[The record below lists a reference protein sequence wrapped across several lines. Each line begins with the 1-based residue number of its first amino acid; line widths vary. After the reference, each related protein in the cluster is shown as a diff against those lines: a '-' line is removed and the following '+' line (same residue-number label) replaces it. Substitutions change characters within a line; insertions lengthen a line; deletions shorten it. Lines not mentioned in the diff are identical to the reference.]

1 MEHHVTPCFTHLI
14 KYASH
19 FNDCVVFLT
28 QQQGSASQ
36 YFSSISLAL
45 TVLWW

>member
-19 FNDCVVFLT
+19 FNDCVVFLI

-36 YFSSISLAL
+36 YFSGTYCIMVVKAD
-45 TVLWW
+45 